1 MQNTAGNNDCLN
13 QSAEKE
19 CLDAILKT
27 TKMGIYSMNVLFSK
41 MKKNE
46 KILNFLL
53 KQVELYKFV
62 EKNAEELAKK
72 CGVEGYSIPLCQ
84 KLPVRCSVA
93 MQLFF
98 DDSESHIAKMTLK
111 GLEMGVI
118 ELIEV
123 RNKFKGKVSREC
135 EELLSTL
142 LLRLD
147 TFDDEMKSFL

>member
-1 MQNTAGNNDCLN
+1 
-13 QSAEKE
+13 
-19 CLDAILKT
+19 
-27 TKMGIYSMNVLFSK
+27 
-41 MKKNE
+41 
-46 KILNFLL
+46 
-53 KQVELYKFV
+53 
-62 EKNAEELAKK
+62 
-72 CGVEGYSIPLCQ
+72 
-84 KLPVRCSVA
+84 